1 MAFLYLGVPF
11 IYGRFA
17 RLALKR
23 KVERSNNLVL
33 TFDDGPGTRLTTN
46 ILKILEEYDVKAT
59 FFVLGRNISGREEIV
74 RQIAAAGHEIGTHG
88 YEHLHYWR
96 ASPLRGLRSI
106 NQGVQVIDN
115 VLGNGTGR
123 GVYPFRPPYGKLDL
137 ICLLYLWIRKMPIVY
152 WTLDLGD
159 TWSTNRRDSQTV
171 ANWAKES
178 RGAVV
183 LAHDFDR
190 PNDEEHDLV
199 LDFVKRTLAM
209 AKETNMHIM
218 TCSQLMRY

>member
-1 MAFLYLGVPF
+1 MVFLHLGVPF

-17 RLALKR
+17 RLSLKR
-23 KVERSNNLVL
+23 KVEKSNALVL

-46 ILKILEEYDVKAT
+46 ILKILTEYDVKAT
-59 FFVLGRNISGREEIV
+59 FFVLGRNIPGREGVI

-96 ASPLRGLRSI
+96 ASPFRGLMSI
-106 NQGVQVIDN
+106 NRGERIIDA
-115 VLGNGTGR
+115 VLGTGR
-123 GVYPFRPPYGKLDL
+123 GVYPFRPPYGKLDF
-137 ICLLYLWIRKMPIVY
+137 ICLLYLWIRKVPIVY

-159 TWSTNRRDSQTV
+159 TWSSDKRDSQRV
-171 ANWAKES
+171 AALAKES
-178 RGAVV
+178 GGAVV

-190 PNDEEHDLV
+190 SDGDVHGLV
-199 LDFVKRTLAM
+199 LESVRLALAM
-209 AKETNMHIM
+209 AKERNMRIL